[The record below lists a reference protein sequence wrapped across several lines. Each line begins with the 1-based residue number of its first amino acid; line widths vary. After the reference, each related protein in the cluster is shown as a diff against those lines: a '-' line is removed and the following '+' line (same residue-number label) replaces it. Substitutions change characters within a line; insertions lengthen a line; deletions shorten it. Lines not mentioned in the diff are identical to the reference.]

1 MLLVP
6 AFLFTIGVCSE
17 YEACL
22 AHCPSTLA
30 PAAVSDMQRTA
41 ALLVGNAMHSL
52 RRCASSKHKMYGP
65 RRIRLSGAILGIH
78 LLDFCRA
85 TTCLIF
91 ALETFQP
98 CVCQPLA
105 SWSTHMHLHEY
116 HAKACSHQSPAV
128 RKAGDIHGL
137 GWS

>member
-1 MLLVP
+1 MLQVP

-52 RRCASSKHKMYGP
+52 AQNTKCMAPGVSDYRA
-65 RRIRLSGAILGIH
+65 
-78 LLDFCRA
+78 LLLAF
-85 TTCLIF
+85 IF
-91 ALETFQP
+91 LTS
-98 CVCQPLA
+98 VVLLLA
-105 SWSTHMHLHEY
+105 
-116 HAKACSHQSPAV
+116 
-128 RKAGDIHGL
+128 
-137 GWS
+137 